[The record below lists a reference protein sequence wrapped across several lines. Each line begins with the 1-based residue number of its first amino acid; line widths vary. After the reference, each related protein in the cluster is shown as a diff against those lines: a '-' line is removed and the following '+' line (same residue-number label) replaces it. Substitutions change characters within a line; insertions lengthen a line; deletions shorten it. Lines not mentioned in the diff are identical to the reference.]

1 MKSQN
6 KSRQRIK
13 LQCLVLGAA
22 AAGKTS
28 ILRRYFYHT
37 FHQGERVPTLG
48 SDFYT
53 GRVPLK
59 DKYFDVTINLQMW
72 DTPGRERFY
81 AEKQRRQYAASL
93 SDSFFDHADAI
104 MLVYDMTSSTSF
116 TQLLKWYADLMELYK
131 NKPLPILIVANKL
144 DIYNSNQQRAST
156 MVHPRRVEQRDVLGL
171 RGSFRGND
179 FRYEYRVSPV
189 EPNTPAK
196 DLKKKNRRMDMEID
210 AWGFLANR
218 ENWTT
223 DGSYLDSILN
233 SEDGSSPDREMVLL
247 WCMRNGLTHIE
258 VSAATGEGVNEA
270 MEALV
275 RLALAPRQQ
284 ESKEEM
290 KMPSQLPNQ
299 FRGSNQTLDLHKRY
313 APKDDRCF
321 FLQPITRWFK

>member
-1 MKSQN
+1 MNSHSQS
-6 KSRQRIK
+6 KKRVK

-28 ILRRYFYHT
+28 ILRRYFYNT
-37 FHQGERVPTLG
+37 FHQGERVPTVG
-48 SDFYT
+48 SDWYT

-59 DKYFDVTINLQMW
+59 GEDDFDVTVNLQMW

-93 SDSFFDHADAI
+93 SDSFFDNADAI

-144 DIYNSNQQRAST
+144 DIFTSNQQRAST
-156 MVHPRRVEQRDVLGL
+156 MVHPRKVEQRDVLGL
-171 RGSFRGND
+171 QGGFRGKD

-189 EPNTPAK
+189 ETNTPVKKLRKK
-196 DLKKKNRRMDMEID
+196 DRRMEIE
-210 AWGFLANR
+210 WGFLANR

-223 DGSYLDSILN
+223 DGSYLDSLLN

-247 WCMRNGLTHIE
+247 WCMRNGLKHIE
-258 VSAATGEGVNEA
+258 VSAATGEGVSEA

-275 RLALAPRQQ
+275 RLALEPRQQ
-284 ESKEEM
+284 KAEEEK
-290 KMPSQLPNQ
+290 KMPSPPSNKFTGRNQ
-299 FRGSNQTLDLHKRY
+299 SLDLHKRY

-321 FLQPITRWFK
+321 FLLPFTRWLK